1 MFYGCVLWAFGEFQ
15 RMLCYCVLLQKLR
28 YQRQRDTE
36 KTDRRREKNGDRD
49 IERVRQRDIHG
60 ESYDT
65 LGR

>member
-1 MFYGCVLWAFGEFQ
+1 
-15 RMLCYCVLLQKLR
+15 MLCYCVLLQKLR